1 MLIVLNIMIIV
12 FLLGMIA
19 IWSTYGFFSS
29 FLHLMIVIAAGTL
42 AFACWEPLS
51 FWLLGRMPA
60 TAWGVGLLAPFA
72 LGIILLRAVF
82 DKYCKMNLKFP
93 RLADQIGGGACGLA
107 SGVLCAGML
116 LMGAGFLT
124 SAPDILGYQPYRMNK
139 NTIEANEEGQLW
151 AFTRVDQWAGGFF
164 SMISAGSMKP
174 MGGTPLD
181 VYKANIAQRAAVFHL
196 TDDPFQA
203 KAAPPKSVEM
213 LGARVIPRDEFL
225 DLVVTA
231 CFEALVTNEIDLQA
245 IYLDT
250 PIEDLGPYGEHYI
263 DAFLAEHNRRLELV
277 DNSRTEVPLKDR
289 PSAIFNV
296 PGILALYPLIS
307 EQTIVP
313 AATGNTG
320 RGEGGATAPAG
331 GGRAPAGGRGGRGGG
346 RGIVQ
351 VPEGSG
357 RGDVQPDPD
366 PEDVPEP
373 SEGDETPAAGG
384 GFNVQLAVYNDP
396 LAFFDLVVEKQIKPT
411 IDALER
417 ELDRLGAEYV
427 VLVDTQ
433 WHKKPAGAFDGD
445 GWLRLAIPS
454 IRLTTRDAG
463 GDATEYDSLA
473 PLAFS
478 LEQDQGTGRR
488 AFVDLVSRQYFTA
501 SAQIDDVKFGWFF
514 ALPRGHEAFRFEVR
528 QLGFGLKDPLAAGVA
543 EPPSFYDQV
552 TVVGAVDVP
561 EQAAPPEG
569 IQIGETTAVA
579 DLGERLPRSISPN
592 AATRITPNKDKEPW
606 TALEGSQ
613 ASILRGNSGGRN
625 SQMREIDVS
634 EGSRLVR
641 VIINSDAA
649 ADFLGPAQQGQQD
662 MWLRDTTNAEHAII
676 GFALLKDDDSMNVG
690 LRPNTPYT
698 ADDLP
703 RVGTG
708 EVLYLY
714 FQVPEGVTITDF
726 VFKDKDGAGIPFAS
740 PLVADPK

>member
-29 FLHLMIVIAAGTL
+29 FLHLMIVVVAGVI

-72 LGIILLRAVF
+72 LSIILLRAVF

-93 RLADQIGGGACGLA
+93 RLADQIGGGACGLG

-124 SAPDILGYQPYRMNK
+124 SAPDIMGYQPYRMNK
-139 NTIEANEEGQLW
+139 NTIEVNEEGQLW

-164 SMISAGSMKP
+164 SLISAGSMKP

-203 KAAPPKSVEM
+203 KAAPPKTVDLLE
-213 LGARVIPRDEFL
+213 ARVLTRDEFL

-231 CFEALVTNEIDLQA
+231 CFKALVTDEIDLEQ

-250 PIEDLGPYGEHYI
+250 PVEDLGPYGEHYI
-263 DAFLAEHNRRLELV
+263 DAFLAEHSRRLELME
-277 DNSRTEVPLKDR
+277 NTRTEVPLKDR

-313 AATGNTG
+313 PVTGNPG
-320 RGEGGATAPAG
+320 RGGDGGGATAPAG
-331 GGRAPAGGRGGRGGG
+331 GGRAPAGRGRG

-357 RGDVQPDPD
+357 RGDVRPDDNEPADTPDPD
-366 PEDVPEP
+366 A
-373 SEGDETPAAGG
+373 SGDETPEGAG

-417 ELDRLGAEYV
+417 ELNRLGAEYV

-433 WHKKPAGAFDGD
+433 WHKKPAGAFDQD

-454 IRLTTRDAG
+454 IRLNTREAG
-463 GDATEYDSLA
+463 NDGVEYESLA
-473 PLAFS
+473 PIAFS
-478 LEQDQGTGRR
+478 IEQDQGTGRR

-501 SAQIDDVKFGWFF
+501 SAQIDDVKFAWFF

-528 QLGFGLKDPLAAGVA
+528 QLGFGLQDPLAASVSQPAG
-543 EPPSFYDQV
+543 FYDQV
-552 TVVGAVDVP
+552 TVIGAVDVP

-592 AATRITPNKDKEPW
+592 AATRITPNKEKEPW

-613 ASILRGNSGGRN
+613 SSILRGNSGGRN
-625 SQMREIDVS
+625 SQMREVDVS
-634 EGSRLVR
+634 EGSRLIR

-649 ADFLGPAQQGQQD
+649 ADFLAPAQQGQQD

-690 LRPNTPYT
+690 LRPNSPYT

-726 VFKDKDGAGIPFAS
+726 VFKDKDGEGIPFAQ
-740 PLVADPK
+740 PLTADPK